1 MEIEDQ
7 LKAAASWRPHSEMPL
22 GLERRALA
30 NRRPPLRPIGF
41 LRPSAFVSTAFAAA
55 ACALFFHLS
64 GGKTEPVAVPSGAA
78 PAPVATG
85 VGPIVT
91 TPKPKQAAQASRKPS
106 LSAPPRR
113 ARRKPRLKRYAVE
126 ASDPIVVESRI
137 AVDEPVYA
145 PAYYAQPSED
155 GQSVQYTPVVA
166 SLGDPDVIYTP

>member
-7 LKAAASWRPHSEMPL
+7 LKEAASWRPHSEMPL

-41 LRPSAFVSTAFAAA
+41 LRPSAFASTAFAAA

-64 GGKTEPVAVPSGAA
+64 GGKTEPVEVPHGTA
-78 PAPVATG
+78 PQPTVLAP
-85 VGPIVT
+85 PVT
-91 TPKPKQAAQASRKPS
+91 TPKPKQVAQATHKPTPP
-106 LSAPPRR
+106 APPRR
-113 ARRKPRLKRYAVE
+113 VRRQPRPKRYAVE

-166 SLGDPDVIYTP
+166 SLGDSDVIFTP

>member
-7 LKAAASWRPHSEMPL
+7 LKAAANWQPHSEMPL

-30 NRRPPLRPIGF
+30 SRRPPLRPIGF
-41 LRPSAFVSTAFAAA
+41 RYPTAFASTALAGAA
-55 ACALFFHLS
+55 SALFFHLS
-64 GGKTEPVAVPSGAA
+64 GGKTEATPPPPALVAQETKQQPEAPPKKIIPVASQ
-78 PAPVATG
+78 PAPRAHPRSTR
-85 VGPIVT
+85 T
-91 TPKPKQAAQASRKPS
+91 S
-106 LSAPPRR
+106 PRR
-113 ARRKPRLKRYAVE
+113 KRYSVE